1 MTVATESAYR
11 SMTRVQKLAIF
22 LVVIG
27 PEAAAYLL
35 KQFDDDEIEIICK
48 EMTKINAIE
57 DATQKLAVEEFS
69 SVILSSYGSLLGG
82 PQYTRQAL
90 EIAKGDF
97 KATSILERIAPTSN
111 SAEVIKEIEQMEP
124 RQIFNMIKTEQ
135 AQTISFVLS
144 YLENDKAG
152 PILGMFNQDIREE
165 VIERLGM
172 MEPTSLELINKVAN
186 SLSKNLD
193 TKQKSTMN
201 KSGGVRMVAEL
212 LNTLD
217 KEDSKS
223 ILANIEERNPTLG
236 GEIRKKMFNFDDLIR
251 LELPDLQRI
260 MREVDSG
267 DLTIALKSASDAL
280 RDFILQAVSK
290 RAAETLKEE
299 LEMMGPVKLTEVEAA
314 QERIIQVVRRLEEQE
329 EISLDGG
336 SQTV

>member
-1 MTVATESAYR
+1 MSATYKK
-11 SMTRVQKLAIF
+11 MTRIQKLATF

-27 PEAAAYLL
+27 PEAAAYVL
-35 KQFDDDEIEIICK
+35 KQFEDEEIEAICK
-48 EMTKINAIE
+48 EMTQIEAIE
-57 DATQKLAVEEFS
+57 EDLQKAVVEEFS
-69 SVILSSYGSLLGG
+69 GVILSSYSSLLGG
-82 PQYTRQAL
+82 PLYTRKAL

-135 AQTISFVLS
+135 PQTIAFVLS
-144 YLENDKAG
+144 YLEKDKAG
-152 PILGMFNQDIREE
+152 PIIGMFNQDIREE

-193 TKQKSTMN
+193 TKHKATMN
-201 KSGGVRMVAEL
+201 KSGGIRMVADL
-212 LNTLD
+212 LNTLT
-217 KEDSKS
+217 KEDSKA
-223 ILANIEERNPTLG
+223 ILANIEERNPSLG
-236 GEIRKKMFNFDDLIR
+236 AEIRKKMFSFDDLVR

-267 DLTIALKSASDAL
+267 DLTVALKSAPDQL
-280 RDFILQAVSK
+280 RDAILQAVSK
-290 RAAETLKEE
+290 RAAETLQEE

-314 QERIIQVVRRLEEQE
+314 QERVIQVVRRLEEQE

-336 SQTV
+336 GATI

>member
-1 MTVATESAYR
+1 MSADYK
-11 SMTRVQKLAIF
+11 SLSRVQRLATF

-27 PEAAAYLL
+27 PEAAAHVL
-35 KQFDDDEIEIICK
+35 KEFDDESIEIICK
-48 EMTKINAIE
+48 EMTNISAIE
-57 DATQKLAVEEFS
+57 TDLQKAAVEEFS
-69 SVILSSYGSLLGG
+69 SFILSSYGSLLGG
-82 PQYTRQAL
+82 PLYTRRAL

-135 AQTISFVLS
+135 AQTIAFVLS
-144 YLENDKAG
+144 YLERDKAG
-152 PILGMFNQDIREE
+152 PILGMFNHEVREE
-165 VIERLGM
+165 VIERLGI

-186 SLSKNLD
+186 ALSKNLD
-193 TKQKSTMN
+193 TKQKTTLN
-201 KSGGVRMVAEL
+201 KSGGIRMVADL
-212 LNTLD
+212 LNTLE

-223 ILANIEERNPTLG
+223 ILTNIEERNPSLG
-236 GEIRKKMFNFDDLIR
+236 AEIRKKMFSFEDLSR

-267 DLTIALKSASDAL
+267 DLIIALKSATESL
-280 RDFILQAVSK
+280 RDSVMEAVSK

-314 QERIIQVVRRLEEQE
+314 QERVIQVVRRLEEQE

-336 SQTV
+336 GQTV

>member
-1 MTVATESAYR
+1 MAIGSAYQNK
-11 SMTRVQKLAIF
+11 TRTQKLATF

-27 PEAAAYLL
+27 PEAAAHIL
-35 KQFDDDEIEIICK
+35 KQFDDEEIEGICK
-48 EMTKINAIE
+48 EMTKITSVGEEEQRA
-57 DATQKLAVEEFS
+57 AVEEFS
-69 SVILSSYGSLLGG
+69 SVILTSYSSLLGG
-82 PQYTRQAL
+82 PVYTRKAL

-97 KATSILERIAPTSN
+97 KATSLLERIAPTSN

-124 RQIFNMIKTEQ
+124 RQIFNMVKTEQ
-135 AQTISFVLS
+135 AQTIAFVLS
-144 YLENDKAG
+144 YLERDKAG
-152 PILGMFNQDIREE
+152 PILGMFSQEIREE

-172 MEPTSLELINKVAN
+172 MEPTALELINKVAN

-193 TKQKSTMN
+193 TKSKVTMN
-201 KSGGVRMVAEL
+201 KSGGIRMVADL
-212 LNTLD
+212 LNTLS
-217 KEDSKS
+217 KEDSKA
-223 ILANIEERNPTLG
+223 ILANIEEKNPALG
-236 GEIRKKMFNFDDLIR
+236 QEIRKKMFSFDDLIR

-280 RDFILQAVSK
+280 RDAILSAVSK
-290 RAAETLKEE
+290 RAAETLVEE

-314 QERIIQVVRRLEEQE
+314 QERVIQVVRRLEEQE